1 MSKTR
6 IFFTSDLHGSERC
19 FLKFLN
25 TPKFYKADVLIVG
38 GDITGKVVIPVFRKS
53 SGKYR
58 VDFLGERYE
67 ISESKLEDLMSRI
80 RGVGYY
86 PYLTTEDEWSALT
99 SDPERMDDVLVE
111 LEVSTL
117 KRWIELAEEKLK
129 DLRDKIKV
137 FIMPGND
144 DRYEIDEVL
153 GSSDF
158 IVNPDGK
165 IVMIDEEHEMLGI
178 GNSNI
183 TPWRCPRDI
192 PEEELAKRIDELVS
206 KIENLEKSIFAVHVP
221 PHGSG
226 LDIAPKLDENLK
238 PVLSPGGGPMMVP
251 VGSTAVRDAIK
262 KYQPM
267 LGLHGH
273 IHESRGAIKIGR
285 TLCINPGSEYSE
297 GILRGAL
304 IDIEGNKIKDY
315 LLITSG

>member
-1 MSKTR
+1 MPKTR

-25 TPKFYKADVLIVG
+25 TPKFYKADVLIIG
-38 GDITGKVVIPVFRKS
+38 GDITGKVVIPVFRDS

-58 VDFLGERYE
+58 ADFLGEKHE
-67 ISESKLEDLMSRI
+67 VSESKLEDLLSRI

-86 PYLTTEDEWSALT
+86 PYVTTEDEWSALT
-99 SDPERMDDVLVE
+99 SDPKKMEEVLVE
-111 LEVSTL
+111 LEVDTL
-117 KRWIELAEEKLK
+117 RRWVELAEEKLK
-129 DLRDKIKV
+129 DLRGKVKV

-153 GSSDF
+153 DSSDF
-158 IVNPDGK
+158 VINPDGK
-165 IVMIDEEHEMLGI
+165 VVMIDEEHEMLGI

-183 TPWRCPRDI
+183 TPWRCPRDV
-192 PEEELAKRIDELVS
+192 PEEKLAKKIEELAS
-206 KIENLEKSIFAVHVP
+206 KIENLEKSIFTIHVP
-221 PHGSG
+221 PYGSG
-226 LDIAPKLDENLK
+226 LDIAPKLDDNLK

-285 TLCINPGSEYSE
+285 TLCINPGSEYGE
-297 GILRGAL
+297 GILRGVL
-304 IDIEGNKIKDY
+304 IDIEGNRIKDY
-315 LLITSG
+315 LLTSG